1 VIASPFPAPS
11 SSKGH
16 ELEMAKRTTDAV
28 GGMIHSSSVPTL
40 ATMKDGSAKVLPFE
54 FRALEVC
61 LESACR
67 SLEEEVRISSYFWIF
82 LFKLFEYN

>member
-16 ELEMAKRTTDAV
+16 ELEMAKMTPNAV
-28 GGMIHSSSVPTL
+28 GGMTHSSSMPML
-40 ATMKDGSAKVLPFE
+40 AAVKDGSAKVLPFE
-54 FRALEVC
+54 FCALEVC

-67 SLEEEVRISSYFWIF
+67 SLEEEVSVSSYLLIFW
-82 LFKLFEYN
+82 FKLSEYN